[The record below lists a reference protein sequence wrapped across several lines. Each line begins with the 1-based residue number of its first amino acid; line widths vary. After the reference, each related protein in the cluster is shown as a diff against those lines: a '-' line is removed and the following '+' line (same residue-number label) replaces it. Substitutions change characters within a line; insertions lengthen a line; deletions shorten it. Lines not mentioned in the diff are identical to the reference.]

1 MIKNK
6 IKSGTY
12 IFPLP
17 VVIVGANIESKANFM
32 TIAWCSVVE
41 NKPPMLS
48 ISASKGHYTNIG
60 IRENQSFSINI
71 PSEDLVEATDFV
83 GMKSGKEIDKSKFF
97 QVFYGELKNA
107 PMIKEAAINME
118 CKVMNI
124 IDTGK
129 GHEIFIGQV
138 VQAYAEEEYLTNDI
152 LDISKIKPLI
162 YATGQKSYWNLG
174 NKIGKAWS
182 IGRNYKKK

>member
-1 MIKNK
+1 MTKNK
-6 IKSGTY
+6 IKPGTY
-12 IFPLP
+12 LFPLP
-17 VVIVGANIESKANFM
+17 VVIVGANLEDKANFM

-48 ISASKGHYTNIG
+48 ISASKAHYTNIG
-60 IRENQSFSINI
+60 IRKNRTFSINI

-83 GMKSGKEIDKSKFF
+83 GIKSGKEIDKSTIF

-138 VQAYAEEEYLTNDI
+138 MQSYAEDEYMTDDI

-174 NKIGKAWS
+174 TEIGNAWT